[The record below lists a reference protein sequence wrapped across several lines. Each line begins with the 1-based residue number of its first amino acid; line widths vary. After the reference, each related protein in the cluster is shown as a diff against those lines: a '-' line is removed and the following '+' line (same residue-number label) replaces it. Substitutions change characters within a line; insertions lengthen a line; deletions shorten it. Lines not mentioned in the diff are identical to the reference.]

1 MSFTL
6 VLSIVSVVLAAYAVA
21 MNANHHGGR

>member
-1 MSFTL
+1 MSFAL
-6 VLSIVSVVLAAYAVA
+6 VLSIVSVAIAAYAVA